1 MLSLRSP
8 QAAASV
14 LALAVTLTA
23 ALGVPGHSAA
33 IHTGNGP
40 TTTSHPTRPGRP
52 GAATTTG
59 VPAES
64 IPAVDTPADTAQ
76 TATVTA
82 SRARLDKAARLADDR
97 LDSALAHFIRR
108 ASAGTRPGITVVVQR
123 GQSALTFRAGTAA
136 PVGRAAVR
144 VPDSLRLATVA
155 YALSGAVALALV
167 ARHRLALSQTAGRWL
182 RDLPR
187 AWRRVTLRQLL
198 THTSGIRDFATAAA
212 FRRALRTSPLS
223 APAPRVL
230 LAYAGRRLRFRPGT
244 RFAYSNSDN
253 VLVALID
260 QAASGQPYSRDLR
273 AAAIRP
279 APPDRAGRDP
289 VRAGC
294 CEQLRARLR
303 PRHPDQP
310 RGARRAVRLPFRQ
323 F

>member
-1 MLSLRSP
+1 MPSLRSP

-64 IPAVDTPADTAQ
+64 IPAVDMPADTAQ

-97 LDSALAHFIRR
+97 LDSALAQFIRR

-136 PVGRAAVR
+136 PVGLAAVR

-167 ARHRLALSQTAGRWL
+167 ARTPARAEPDRRSLAPRPPARLAARHAAPAADPRQRHPRL
-182 RDLPR
+182 RDGRGVPAR
-187 AWRRVTLRQLL
+187 AAHLAPERAGPAGAAGLRRQAPPVPARHAVCVLELRQ
-198 THTSGIRDFATAAA
+198 
-212 FRRALRTSPLS
+212 
-223 APAPRVL
+223 
-230 LAYAGRRLRFRPGT
+230 RPG
-244 RFAYSNSDN
+244 
-253 VLVALID
+253 
-260 QAASGQPYSRDLR
+260 R
-273 AAAIRP
+273 ADRP
-279 APPDRAGRDP
+279 VG
-289 VRAGC
+289 V
-294 CEQLRARLR
+294 
-303 PRHPDQP
+303 
-310 RGARRAVRLPFRQ
+310 RGAL
-323 F
+323 

>member
-23 ALGVPGHSAA
+23 ALGVPGHNATL
-33 IHTGNGP
+33 HTGNGP
-40 TTTSHPTRPGRP
+40 TTTSHPARPGRS
-52 GAATTTG
+52 GATTTG

-64 IPAVDTPADTAQ
+64 IPAVDMPADTAQ

-97 LDSALAHFIRR
+97 LDSALAQFSRP
-108 ASAGTRPGITVVVQR
+108 ASAGTRPAITVVVQR
-123 GQSALTFRAGTAA
+123 GQSALTFPAGTAA
-136 PVGRAAVR
+136 QSGLAAVR
-144 VPDSLRLATVA
+144 LPDSLRLATVA
-155 YALSGAVALALV
+155 YALSGAVALSLI

-182 RDLPR
+182 RGLPR

-198 THTSGIRDFATAAA
+198 THASGIRDFATAAA

-223 APAPRVL
+223 ARAPRAL

-244 RFAYSNSDN
+244 RYAYSNSDN

-260 QAASGQPYSRDLR
+260 QSAS
-273 AAAIRP
+273 AAA
-279 APPDRAGRDP
+279 
-289 VRAGC
+289 
-294 CEQLRARLR
+294 L
-303 PRHPDQP
+303 
-310 RGARRAVRLPFRQ
+310 
-323 F
+323 